1 MYYST
6 WEKLGYEKRDLLK
19 SRAEEAK
26 DAQENAS
33 GDLRDALTRL
43 QEAYP
48 VKETEL
54 SKVYDRLKSSYENSE
69 SSSSNLK
76 NRIDKMHS
84 VATDLFEEWKE
95 EADSIK
101 TESLKAQSLRQL
113 DQAKG
118 RYSTMRRELL
128 ESYDRTGPVLR
139 IFKDYVLFVKHNLNA
154 QSLGTL
160 SGESKKIQSD
170 IEELINQMQRSIG
183 ETERFIRALE
193 G

>member
-6 WEKLGYEKRDLLK
+6 WEKLGVEKRDILK
-19 SRAEEAK
+19 DRAEDAK
-26 DAQENAS
+26 DAQEDAS

-54 SKVYDRLKSSYENSE
+54 AKVYSRLKDSYENSE

-76 NRIDKMHS
+76 SRIDKMHS

-95 EADSIK
+95 EADSIN
-101 TESLKAQSLRQL
+101 TASLKAQSLRQL

-118 RYSTMRRELL
+118 RYSTMRQELL

-154 QSLGTL
+154 QSLGSL

-170 IEELINQMQRSIG
+170 IEQLINQMQRSIG

>member
-6 WEKLGYEKRDLLK
+6 WEKLGFEKRDILK
-19 SRAEEAK
+19 ERAEDAK
-26 DAQENAS
+26 DAQEDAS

-54 SKVYDRLKSSYENSE
+54 AKVYTRLKDSYENSE

-84 VATDLFEEWKE
+84 VATDLFEEWKQ
-95 EADSIK
+95 EADSIN
-101 TESLKAQSLRQL
+101 TASLKAQSLRQL

-118 RYSTMRRELL
+118 RYSTMRQELL

-154 QSLGTL
+154 QSLGSL

-170 IEELINQMQRSIG
+170 IEQLINQMQRSIG